1 MPLEGFLCH
10 VTPKFRKKDEFL
22 FLRCKSFAK
31 SVQIFEAT
39 DGRITFHHIVFLKQ
53 NGLNLTHNLNN
64 KRVGLVSSIT
74 RTFSVF
80 VRANLS
86 KCDAYV
92 CSLFLHKYLSTVI
105 LKRHL
110 LLETCLQLFQGLYH
124 LTSDANN
131 CSDHGHSC
139 SAAASQI
146 IASLN

>member
-74 RTFSVF
+74 RFPSLYEQTFRNVMRMF
-80 VRANLS
+80 ARYFYTNILAL
-86 KCDAYV
+86 
-92 CSLFLHKYLSTVI
+92 LF
-105 LKRHL
+105 
-110 LLETCLQLFQGLYH
+110 
-124 LTSDANN
+124 
-131 CSDHGHSC
+131 
-139 SAAASQI
+139 
-146 IASLN
+146 